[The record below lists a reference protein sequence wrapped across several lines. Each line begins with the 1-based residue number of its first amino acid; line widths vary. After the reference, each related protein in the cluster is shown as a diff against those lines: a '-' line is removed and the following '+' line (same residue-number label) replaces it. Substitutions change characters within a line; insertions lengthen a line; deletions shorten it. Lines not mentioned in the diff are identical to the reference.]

1 MDVRSQILQEAT
13 RLFAAQGFDG
23 TSVQQIADAVGIRK
37 PSLLYHFAS
46 KEALRLS
53 VLDAIMAH
61 FNQVLPE
68 VLLAAARDRR
78 FDSVMESLS
87 SFFLEDPDR
96 ARLLV
101 RELLDRPEDMKERLG
116 EFVRP
121 WIQVVADQLERAKG
135 QGLVQAN
142 VDTEAYAIQVLL
154 LVVGSVA
161 MQETLQAV
169 LLDSG
174 DRGPAPERSVRE
186 LIRIARSSL
195 YTAGR
200 GPQGGEP

>member
-1 MDVRSQILQEAT
+1 MDVRSQILHEAT

-46 KEALRLS
+46 KDALRLS
-53 VLDAIMAH
+53 VLDAIMTH
-61 FNQVLPE
+61 FNEVLPE

-101 RELLDRPEDMKERLG
+101 RELLDRPDDMKQRLG

-135 QGLVQAN
+135 QGMVQKD

-154 LVVGSVA
+154 AVVGSVA
-161 MQETLQAV
+161 MYDTLGA
-169 LLDSG
+169 LLPEG
-174 DRGPAPERSVRE
+174 APRTDARERVIRE
-186 LIRIARSSL
+186 LIRIARS
-195 YTAGR
+195 
-200 GPQGGEP
+200 

>member
-1 MDVRSQILQEAT
+1 MDVRSQILHEAT

-37 PSLLYHFAS
+37 PSLLYHFSS

-53 VLDAIMAH
+53 VLDEIMTH

-78 FDSVMESLS
+78 FDSVMASLS

-101 RELLDRPEDMKERLG
+101 RELLDRPDDMKERLG

-121 WIQVVADQLERAKG
+121 WIQVVADQLERAKA
-135 QGLVQAN
+135 QGIVQAD
-142 VDTEAYAIQVLL
+142 VDTAVYASQVLL

-161 MQETLQAV
+161 MHDTLQHLIPDGADAASV
-169 LLDSG
+169 TQ
-174 DRGPAPERSVRE
+174 RTVRE

-200 GPQGGEP
+200 GPQGG